1 MRLPRPW
8 TSPKTPE
15 AAVNIDI
22 RPVSR
27 AEAEAWR
34 ALRLEMLKRHPT
46 AFMSSY
52 EAWRDR
58 DLDAFAAQIPDDG
71 VDVLFGAFV
80 GEVLCGSAAFARE
93 ARAKLA
99 HKGWMEK
106 VYVAP
111 ALRGRGVGEALV
123 RTVIDQARRHVE
135 TLLCGVGS
143 DNIAAGRL
151 YRRMG
156 FVAYGTEPRALRYA
170 GRDYDED
177 LLVLT
182 LY

>member
-1 MRLPRPW
+1 
-8 TSPKTPE
+8 
-15 AAVNIDI
+15 
-22 RPVSR
+22 
-27 AEAEAWR
+27 
-34 ALRLEMLKRHPT
+34 
-46 AFMSSY
+46 MSSY
-52 EAWRDR
+52 EEWRDR
-58 DLDAFAAQIPDDG
+58 ALDDFAAQIPDDG
-71 VDVLFGAFV
+71 VDALFGAFR
-80 GEVLCGSAAFARE
+80 GEALCGSAAFTRE

-111 ALRGRGVGEALV
+111 DLRGQAVGEALV
-123 RTVIDQARRHVE
+123 RAVIDRARRHVAV
-135 TLLCGVGS
+135 LLCGVGS
-143 DNIAAGRL
+143 DNAAAGRL

-182 LY
+182 LD